1 MISVRQQQMI
11 LPCDLTAVD
20 QLLALMKCELLEQ
33 LAQFEQGENTNPI
46 TITLNIKQTVTQR

>member
-1 MISVRQQQMI
+1 MISVRQQQVI
-11 LPCDLTAVD
+11 LLCDLTAVD

-33 LAQFEQGENTNPI
+33 LAGCQQDENANPI